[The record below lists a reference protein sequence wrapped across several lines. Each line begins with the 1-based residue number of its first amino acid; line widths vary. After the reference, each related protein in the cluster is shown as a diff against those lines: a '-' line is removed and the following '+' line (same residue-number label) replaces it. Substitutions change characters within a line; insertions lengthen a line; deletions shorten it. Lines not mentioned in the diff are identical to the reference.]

1 MEGGSRTRRD
11 GNEDG
16 ANKVCGGGC
25 GERAGPWG
33 RGAVQWGSDIRHSM
47 RVSSC
52 EPWRLQVCGAQQV
65 CRQTGG
71 RSAPCRISGTIHGC
85 TACEHNL
92 RSVPRTNHRRDVRP
106 AQSLRLSKFLVFF
119 FFTST
124 LPRPSLLCSARV
136 RGR

>member
-92 RSVPRTNHRRDVRP
+92 LFFPRTNHSSTSAVRSHYDL
-106 AQSLRLSKFLVFF
+106 ASSWFSFFLQALSQGPHSFAVH
-119 FFTST
+119 
-124 LPRPSLLCSARV
+124 V
-136 RGR
+136 